1 MILILKPWFKSSDF
15 LKLFLNK
22 GRKFCSHAPVPGN
35 IRHEHEQASV
45 PRSYSFTLFVIVFM
59 RSTGEVPMGEVH
71 ELTQKIKRKAIELGF
86 ARVGVTTAD
95 PIEGYEE
102 ELCLMV

>member
-1 MILILKPWFKSSDF
+1 
-15 LKLFLNK
+15 
-22 GRKFCSHAPVPGN
+22 
-35 IRHEHEQASV
+35 
-45 PRSYSFTLFVIVFM
+45 
-59 RSTGEVPMGEVH
+59 MGEVR

-102 ELCLMV
+102 ELCRRYGYGLWNAAIAMGNSGDARYLPALRRAMSEGSEQVRRYAKIAVDRIEAETANESACPQ